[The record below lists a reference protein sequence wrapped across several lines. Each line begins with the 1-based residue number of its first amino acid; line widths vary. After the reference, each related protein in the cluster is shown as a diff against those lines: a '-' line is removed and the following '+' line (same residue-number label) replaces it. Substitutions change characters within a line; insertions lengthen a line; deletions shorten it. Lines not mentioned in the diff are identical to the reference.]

1 VTNDRYVAS
10 NYAENTWY
18 YGVLG
23 RTAWFDSPFR
33 GKPVAAVNSAAGT
46 LVLHETGVDDN
57 VSGTPVAISSYL
69 ISADFDIGDGDK
81 FAFAWRIL
89 PDVTFRNSTAAN
101 PRIQMELLPMK
112 NAGSGYTNPA
122 STGGNS
128 EQPVVRSTTVPVEQF
143 TGQINIRARGRQ
155 MVMEVRSTDL
165 DVQWQLGSPRIDI
178 RPDGRR

>member
-1 VTNDRYVAS
+1 M
-10 NYAENTWY
+10 
-18 YGVLG
+18 
-23 RTAWFDSPFR
+23 
-33 GKPVAAVNSAAGT
+33 
-46 LVLHETGVDDN
+46 VLHETGVDDN

-101 PRIQMELLPMK
+101 PRIQMELIPMK

-128 EQPVVRSTTVPVEQF
+128 QQPVVRSTTVPVEQF

-155 MVMEVRSTDL
+155 MVMGISSSELGVM
-165 DVQWQLGSPRIDI
+165 WQLGVPRLDL
-178 RPDGRR
+178 RTDGRQ

>member
-1 VTNDRYVAS
+1 
-10 NYAENTWY
+10 
-18 YGVLG
+18 L
-23 RTAWFDSPFR
+23 
-33 GKPVAAVNSAAGT
+33 AAANGS
-46 LVLHETGVDDN
+46 LLLHETGVDDN
-57 VSGTPVAISSYL
+57 ASGVPVAIPSYL

-101 PRIQMELLPMK
+101 PRIQMELIPMK

-128 EQPVVRSTTVPVEQF
+128 TQPVVRSTTVPVEQF

-155 MVMEVRSTDL
+155 MVMGISSSELGVM
-165 DVQWQLGSPRIDI
+165 WQLGVPRLDL
-178 RPDGRR
+178 RTDGRQ